1 MGHIIALLRQ
11 TLMAVH
17 ERELKNKVDVFKYDL
32 LEYAIVFV
40 LKFAYYIEHEE
51 SEGR

>member
-11 TLMAVH
+11 AHLAIH
-17 ERELKNKVDVFKYDL
+17 ERGLKNKVDFVQYDL
-32 LEYAIVFV
+32 LESAIVFV